1 MEILCDQCGHL
12 YSRDTVI
19 NGEVIEEYKNVY
31 GTTCPNCGFSIRPIR
46 KPQFIQDW
54 EEAREVLRMQA
65 LERIRTKI
73 LENTDGDKRDTTTN

>member
-12 YSRDTVI
+12 FSRDTVI

-31 GTTCPNCGFSIRPIR
+31 GTTCPKCGFFIRPIR

-65 LERIRTKI
+65 LEKIRTKI